1 MLASYYARSW
11 TFILGGKEYNMA
23 LFSRSKSTK
32 GEAHV
37 ITQMPFTVKGAI
49 IRTPRNAQSAEFG
62 RQV

>member
-1 MLASYYARSW
+1 MPGAGDLYWGR
-11 TFILGGKEYNMA
+11 GGGGEEYNMA

-37 ITQMPFTVKGAI
+37 IMQMPFTVKGAI
-49 IRTPRNAQSAEFG
+49 IRTRRNAQSAEFG